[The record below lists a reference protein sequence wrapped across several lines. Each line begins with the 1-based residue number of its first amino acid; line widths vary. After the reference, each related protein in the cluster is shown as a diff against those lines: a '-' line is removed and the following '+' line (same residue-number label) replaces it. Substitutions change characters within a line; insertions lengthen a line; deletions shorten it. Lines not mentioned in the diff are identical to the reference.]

1 MAKVKKKDVLSLEE
15 KLEQALVPVEEQPY
29 KVPENWCWTRIRE
42 ICEFERGITFPASA
56 KEHELTEENI
66 ACLRTANIQEELE
79 LEDLLY
85 VNKGYMKGNEA
96 KLVKNDDIIM
106 SSANSRELVGKVSY
120 VYDVNE
126 PMTFGGFVLNIR
138 AKKILSKYLFYM
150 LRFEFLSGR
159 FMGESTQTTN
169 IANIN
174 TTTLGNYYFPLPP
187 LTEQHR
193 IVEQIEG
200 LFAKLD
206 EAKEQV
212 QSVLDN
218 SEERKSAI
226 LFKAY
231 SGVLTKE
238 WRNQNGKSQD
248 EWQEVC
254 LKDVCKINPPKIN
267 AKDYDDDMEVSF
279 FPMPALSEVTGTI
292 TEPQTRKLGEVKTG
306 FTNFSEGDVVFAKIT
321 PCMENGKSAIIGKLV
336 NDMGY
341 GTTEFY
347 VMRCSDRLLN
357 GYLYHLVRS
366 KHFRDEAKSVMT
378 GAVGQQ
384 RVPKSFLEEYELK
397 LPSIEEQEEIL
408 KIVDGMLCKEHQVAV
423 NCENVIE
430 QIDMMK
436 KSVLARAFR
445 GELGTNNPDDESA
458 LNLLKQ
464 IITENL

>member
-1 MAKVKKKDVLSLEE
+1 MAKAKKKKELSLEE
-15 KLEQALVPVEEQPY
+15 KLEQALVPVDEQPY
-29 KVPENWCWTRIRE
+29 EVPENWCWTYLE
-42 ICEFERGITFPASA
+42 NICEYMRAGGDKPKIFVDVE
-56 KEHELTEENI
+56 TEEYHVPI
-66 ACLRTANIQEELE
+66 VANGIQNEGIIGYTDAEGEKAGTVTVSGRGTIGYSIYRDYSYYPVVRLIV
-79 LEDLLY
+79 LSPQRIC
-85 VNKGYMKGNEA
+85 VNG
-96 KLVKNDDIIM
+96 
-106 SSANSRELVGKVSY
+106 
-120 VYDVNE
+120 
-126 PMTFGGFVLNIR
+126 
-138 AKKILSKYLFYM
+138 KYLKYIFDC
-150 LRFEFLSGR
+150 LEEEGTGSSIPQLTVPSIKKK
-159 FMGESTQTTN
+159 Q
-169 IANIN
+169 I
-174 TTTLGNYYFPLPP
+174 PLPP
-187 LTEQHR
+187 LAEQQR
-193 IVEQIEG
+193 IVEQIES
-200 LFAKLD
+200 LFTKLD

-218 SEERKSAI
+218 SEERRSAI

-231 SGVLTKE
+231 SGALTKE
-238 WRNQNGKSQD
+238 WRKQNGKSQD
-248 EWQEVC
+248 EWKEVC

-267 AKDYDDDMEVSF
+267 AKEYDDDMDVSF

-321 PCMENGKSAIIGKLV
+321 PCMENGKSAIIPKLV
-336 NDMGY
+336 NDIGY

-347 VMRCSDRLLN
+347 VMRCSYRLLN

-408 KIVDGMLCKEHQVAV
+408 RIIDGMVCKEHQVAL

-436 KSVLARAFR
+436 KSILARAFR
-445 GELGTNNPDDESA
+445 GELGTNNPDEESA
-458 LNLLKQ
+458 VNLLKQ
-464 IITENL
+464 IIAEDL

>member
-1 MAKVKKKDVLSLEE
+1 MAKAKKAVVEAMKKAVDVKEIPFQTPKNWTWARLIQLYNFIDYRGKTPTKLTEGVRLITAKNIKKGYLDYSVSDYISEEEYGERQSRGISQKGDILFTTEAPMGNVALADLDVYSAGQRVITFQKYSNTEGISNKFYYYYILSEWFQQELQKNKTGSTVEGIKAE
-15 KLEQALVPVEEQPY
+15 KLMYIPV
-29 KVPENWCWTRIRE
+29 
-42 ICEFERGITFPASA
+42 
-56 KEHELTEENI
+56 
-66 ACLRTANIQEELE
+66 
-79 LEDLLY
+79 
-85 VNKGYMKGNEA
+85 
-96 KLVKNDDIIM
+96 
-106 SSANSRELVGKVSY
+106 
-120 VYDVNE
+120 
-126 PMTFGGFVLNIR
+126 
-138 AKKILSKYLFYM
+138 
-150 LRFEFLSGR
+150 
-159 FMGESTQTTN
+159 
-169 IANIN
+169 
-174 TTTLGNYYFPLPP
+174 PLPP
-187 LTEQHR
+187 LSEQQR
-193 IVEQIEG
+193 IVEQIEN

-212 QSVLDN
+212 QSVLGN

-231 SGVLTKE
+231 SGALTKR
-238 WRNQNGKSQD
+238 WRKQNGKSQD
-248 EWQEVC
+248 EWRKVC

-267 AKDYDDDMEVSF
+267 AKDYDDDLEVSF

-336 NDMGY
+336 NDIGY

-384 RVPKSFLEEYELK
+384 RVPKSFLEEYEIK

-408 KIVDGMLCKEHQVAV
+408 RIVDEMVNKEHQVAV
-423 NCENVIE
+423 NCECVIE
-430 QIDMMK
+430 QINMMK
-436 KSVLARAFR
+436 KTILAKAFR
-445 GELGTNNPDDESA
+445 GELGTNNPDEESA
-458 LNLLKQ
+458 VELLKQ
-464 IITENL
+464 ILVEDL